1 MRKNPL
7 RRLGR
12 LTSLS
17 NALQNLLTVLVHPEL
32 GDDNLGGGDAEG
44 NALAVG
50 LLANNTLDVHNP
62 LETVHA
68 GDLALTALVGAPDDG
83 DLVVL
88 ADGDGA
94 DLESVSPVSS
104 TDVVPRSACLPEVFP
119 RKRSSSIVPSL
130 RYHSVQ
136 RFLETILGDRRRSE
150 SVWGRV

>member
-1 MRKNPL
+1 M
-7 RRLGR
+7 
-12 LTSLS
+12 
-17 NALQNLLTVLVHPEL
+17 
-32 GDDNLGGGDAEG
+32 DAEG

-50 LLANNTLDVHNP
+50 LLADNTVDVDDP
-62 LETVHA
+62 LETVDA
-68 GDLALTALVGAPDDG
+68 GDLALTALVGATDNG

-104 TDVVPRSACLPEVFP
+104 TDVVPRSACLPEMFL

-130 RYHSVQ
+130 RYHSAQ

>member
-32 GDDNLGGGDAEG
+32 GDDNLRGGDAEG

-50 LLANNTLDVHNP
+50 LLANNTLDVDNP
-62 LETVHA
+62 LETVDA

-94 DLESVSPVSS
+94 DLEVVSPFSS
-104 TDVVPRSACLPEVFP
+104 ANVVPRSACLPEVFH
-119 RKRSSSIVPSL
+119 RK
-130 RYHSVQ
+130 
-136 RFLETILGDRRRSE
+136 
-150 SVWGRV
+150 